1 MAKQNGFKFKKS
13 EDVVKI
19 KFAEDH
25 ALYGM
30 EVHVE
35 KRVPIGVVLGATAG
49 DLSRAINP
57 LVKRITWWN
66 LQDEAGAPVPVSR
79 EAFEEQFDVASATAL
94 VGAWAT
100 AVMEVSAPLEEPS
113 SDGSS

>member
-19 KFAEDH
+19 QFAEDH
-25 ALYGM
+25 DLYGL

-35 KRVPIGVVLGATAG
+35 KRVPIGVILGATEGNLAQ
-49 DLSRAINP
+49 AIKP
-57 LVKRITWWN
+57 LIKRITWWN
-66 LQDEAGAPVPVSR
+66 LEDDDGPIPVSR
-79 EAFEEQFDVASATAL
+79 EAFDEQFDVQSATAL

-100 AVMEVSAPLEEPS
+100 AVMEISGPLDEPS